1 MNFAKIND
9 ISIHFNY
16 INNGVKKPT
25 VVFSNSLGT
34 DFRIW
39 ESCVENLSND
49 YSILNYDKRGHGL
62 SGLGNSPYV
71 IDDHVADLIDLMDH
85 LKISEAVLVGLSV
98 GGLIVQGVYHKRP
111 DLVQGLILCDTA
123 AKIGNEQMWNDRI
136 AIAREGGLEAL

>member
-16 INNGVKKPT
+16 INNGVNKPT

-49 YSILNYDKRGHGL
+49 YSILTYDKRGHGL
-62 SGLGNSPYV
+62 SGLESGL
-71 IDDHVADLIDLMDH
+71 HLCLITEGRL
-85 LKISEAVLVGLSV
+85 AQLVRAS
-98 GGLIVQGVYHKRP
+98 
-111 DLVQGLILCDTA
+111 C
-123 AKIGNEQMWNDRI
+123 
-136 AIAREGGLEAL
+136 